1 MLTRRDVLIV
11 ASVSCIYGLGD
22 PEDYFNLVA
31 QVKVGEI
38 RNRSRL
44 VRQLVDMQY
53 DRNDLELSRAK
64 FRVRG
69 DVLEL
74 VPAYEEAAVRIQ
86 FFGDEVE
93 RIVQARPADRRNSG
107 RPASS
112 RHLPRQPLRNH
123 QREAGTGCSW
133 HS

>member
-1 MLTRRDVLIV
+1 M
-11 ASVSCIYGLGD
+11 
-22 PEDYFNLVA
+22 
-31 QVKVGEI
+31 GEI
-38 RNRSRL
+38 RSRSQL

-69 DVLEL
+69 DVIEL

-93 RIVQARPADRRNSG
+93 RIVQLDPLTGELLAELPQVAIYPA
-107 RPASS
+107 
-112 RHLPRQPLRNH
+112 NH
-123 QREAGTGCSW
+123 FVTTRDKLDLAVVGIRVGTGVAAPGVAPGCNGKDPGGGAP
-133 HS
+133 